1 MPAPVTL
8 TLTIDAAPAGFRV
21 SATGPHGTASN
32 DLAELDAARFSD
44 ALLAGGI
51 GACIGTHRRAAR
63 TNGSTLRIVV
73 RSDHADWPIESL
85 RDATGEDLGMASDVS
100 IVRARGV
107 TKATRQ
113 LKVTTP
119 VRVLL
124 VVAEPAGEP
133 PFGGAAIAS
142 ALEQQSPHV
151 SLTRLHEPTERA
163 LDEALRAQEW
173 HVLHIV
179 ARGQSRAAARYGTL
193 DLIGSEGRK
202 RSVNAQNVARLCA
215 KSPSLGVV
223 VLQAVGKTPAE
234 AFDVLTGALLESGT
248 PAVVWLPDFG
258 QQQTAAMFARELYG
272 RLAMAEPLDLAMAG
286 ARRAFAHGNWSG
298 PVLFAAPESLDAVV
312 APTPTVAA
320 QPVAA
325 APEPV
330 ATNHAADAEAA
341 RRRAVEQALA
351 RRRDAGEFD
360 VFLCHNV
367 ADKPAVKEIGHRLM
381 EHAVLPWL
389 DEWELRPGLP
399 WQRLLE
405 EQIGGIRAAAVFV
418 GRDGIGPWQRQELDG
433 FLREFVRRSCPVIP
447 VLLQGTPAEPEL
459 PRFLAGMTWVDFRVR
474 HPDPVERLI
483 WGITGQRPRMV

>member
-8 TLTIDAAPAGFRV
+8 TLTIDAELAGYRV
-21 SATGPHGTASN
+21 SASGPHGTAN
-32 DLAELDAARFSD
+32 HYVAALDAARFTEP
-44 ALLAGGI
+44 LLAGGI

-63 TNGSTLRIVV
+63 TSGSTLRIVV

-85 RDATGEDLGMASDVS
+85 RDATGEELGLASDVS
-100 IVRARGV
+100 ILRARSG

-113 LKVTTP
+113 LKVSTP

-124 VVAEPAGEP
+124 VVAEPADA
-133 PFGGAAIAS
+133 PFGGAAIAT
-142 ALEQQSPHV
+142 ALAQQSDRVILEP
-151 SLTRLHEPTERA
+151 LHEPTERA
-163 LDEALRAQEW
+163 LEEALRSSAW

-193 DLIGSEGRK
+193 DLLGSGGRR

-215 KSPSLGVV
+215 RSPSLGVV
-223 VLQAVGKTPAE
+223 VLQAVGQKPAD

-258 QQQTAAMFARELYG
+258 TPQVAAAFARELYG
-272 RLAMAEPLDLAMAG
+272 RTGAEPLDLAMAG
-286 ARRAFAHGNWSG
+286 ARRALVHGNWSG

-312 APTPTVAA
+312 APEPMVAP
-320 QPVAA
+320 QPP
-325 APEPV
+325 APAPAPV
-330 ATNHAADAEAA
+330 ATNHAADAEAE
-341 RRRAVEQALA
+341 RRRAVEVALA

-381 EHAVLPWL
+381 EHALLPWL

-433 FLREFVRRSCPVIP
+433 FLREFARRSCPVIP
-447 VLLQGTPAEPEL
+447 VLLPGTPAEPEL
-459 PRFLAGMTWVDFRVR
+459 PRFLAGMTWVDFRMR
-474 HPDPVERLI
+474 QPDPIERLI